1 MQCTQRNLKHSP
13 SDIINSDVGGRGKY
27 YGIISLPR
35 ILLLPRKQASSSSRH
50 LSAIASDVHSIGFF
64 FPRHHHQLVVLLLAL
79 SSHLP
84 GTLIRIQS
92 LTWVFVVQKK
102 FIALLLEIQQFE
114 KFNLEETGKEL
125 REKSFCSRKK
135 LKALLIRVSQFIS
148 GVKLCE
154 EEEDDDD
161 EENPKGFQR
170 KEGEHLHTI
179 CLSLAKWRS

>member
-1 MQCTQRNLKHSP
+1 
-13 SDIINSDVGGRGKY
+13 
-27 YGIISLPR
+27 
-35 ILLLPRKQASSSSRH
+35 LPRKQASSSSRH

-114 KFNLEETGKEL
+114 KFNLEETGKEFL
-125 REKSFCSRKK
+125 
-135 LKALLIRVSQFIS
+135 
-148 GVKLCE
+148 
-154 EEEDDDD
+154 
-161 EENPKGFQR
+161 
-170 KEGEHLHTI
+170 
-179 CLSLAKWRS
+179 